1 MGFWQR
7 VPDETEAVDF
17 CVESLGWVG
26 LGWVGLGW
34 VGLVG
39 WLVGCFLLSFFVL
52 EGQEFANRVFA
63 VARLLT
69 STSSNTMS
77 FVVAELMS
85 LCDPAET
92 VKLGEWPESGLF
104 SHRIQSHLV
113 KSWVFRPLY
122 PKEPL

>member
-1 MGFWQR
+1 MLNLWVG
-7 VPDETEAVDF
+7 
-17 CVESLGWVG
+17 LGWVG

-34 VGLVG
+34 VGLFGWLVG

-85 LCDPAET
+85 LCDPAEND
-92 VKLGEWPESGLF
+92 EAWSPWPFF
-104 SHRIQSHLV
+104 SHFG
-113 KSWVFRPLY
+113 K
-122 PKEPL
+122 